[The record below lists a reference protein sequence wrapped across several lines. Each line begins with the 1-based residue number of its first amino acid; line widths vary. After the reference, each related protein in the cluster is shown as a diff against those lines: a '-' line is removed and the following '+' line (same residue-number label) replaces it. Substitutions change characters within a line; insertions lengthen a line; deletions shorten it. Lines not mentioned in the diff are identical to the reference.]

1 MASERSLHIRRS
13 VGRVVVVVDGAV
25 FSGQH
30 RVVVAPYA
38 RCGELAQNILGLM
51 EGHQTHAKEGEAEAQ
66 NRSERLE
73 MNSKPSDSHLQNF
86 RGTDHVKMSVTT
98 QKVSSQLGPGTT

>member
-1 MASERSLHIRRS
+1 MDLRDSIGH
-13 VGRVVVVVDGAV
+13 VVVVVVDRAV
-25 FSGQH
+25 FPGQH
-30 RVVVAPYA
+30 RVVVAPHA
-38 RCGELAQNILGLM
+38 GCGELVQNVLRLM
-51 EGHQTHAKEGEAEAQ
+51 EGHQTHTKQGEAEAQ

-73 MNSKPSDSHLQNF
+73 IKRKPSLHPSLDTQTF